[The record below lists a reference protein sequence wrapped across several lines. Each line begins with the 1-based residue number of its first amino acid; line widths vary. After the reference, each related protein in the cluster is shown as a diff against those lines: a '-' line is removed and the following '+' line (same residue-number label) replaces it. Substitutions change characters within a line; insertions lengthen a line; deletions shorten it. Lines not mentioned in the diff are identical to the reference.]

1 MPALTERMGRGLWN
15 TLQRVSVILPAGIFL
30 GSAIALSL
38 PRHNDLNAVTVIL
51 LLVSGAVSMLLYRNT
66 FQQVR
71 LGRVVPVAAFA
82 SVASRSPSLIKSLSF
97 ADVAISCIQFTA
109 WCVVIIASAVAMRRP
124 NAIPQA
130 RQTEDIANE
139 EVDSMVPGARS
150 QPGTPES
157 SVGDP
162 HEAKS
167 GFDPLLFEHMEGQKL
182 QPPES
187 ASGEASTLAL
197 SPDSRLDPAWIFEI
211 LGWVQTVRQANSGKE
226 DETTIRLQV

>member
-1 MPALTERMGRGLWN
+1 
-15 TLQRVSVILPAGIFL
+15 
-30 GSAIALSL
+30 
-38 PRHNDLNAVTVIL
+38 
-51 LLVSGAVSMLLYRNT
+51 
-66 FQQVR
+66 
-71 LGRVVPVAAFA
+71 
-82 SVASRSPSLIKSLSF
+82 
-97 ADVAISCIQFTA
+97 
-109 WCVVIIASAVAMRRP
+109 
-124 NAIPQA
+124 
-130 RQTEDIANE
+130 
-139 EVDSMVPGARS
+139 MVPGARS